1 MKRMVPLAAAVLFA
15 ATPVAAQIKIAY
27 IDPLSGP
34 FANVG
39 EIGLAHF
46 QLITEKINAAGGVL
60 GGQRL
65 EIVPFDNKASPQ
77 ESFVAFQ
84 SAVDQGIR
92 IITQGNGSGV
102 AAALIDAV
110 NKHNAR
116 NPDKLVVYLNYSAVD
131 PDLTNAAKCSFW
143 HFRFDANTEQK
154 LDAMTDYLAKQKE
167 VKKVFIIGQDYAH
180 GQQIAR
186 IGEAM
191 LKKKRPDITIVGNDL
206 HPMGKVKDFAPYV
219 AKIKSSGAD
228 AVITG
233 NWGNDLSLLVKAA
246 RDAGLKIPF
255 YTFYGGG
262 LGTPRAV
269 GEAGGGRVI
278 QVTEWQ
284 MNLEPNKAEAYANEY
299 NKKNTSNEFYLLRI
313 NNEMLMLA
321 KAIDTAKALDP
332 KKIALALEGMRF
344 QGDAGEV
351 WMRKEDHQLIQPLYI
366 SIFERVG
373 TPGVKYAV
381 EKTGY
386 GFKTLETVPAQA
398 TEVPTTCQMQRP

>member
-1 MKRMVPLAAAVLFA
+1 MKRMVLLTAAVLFA
-15 ATPVAAQIKIAY
+15 GRPAAAQIKVAY

-39 EIGLAHF
+39 EVNLAHF
-46 QLITEKINAAGGVL
+46 RAIAEKINAAGGVL
-60 GGQRL
+60 NGQKL
-65 EIVPFDNKASPQ
+65 QVVPFDNKGSPQ
-77 ESFVAFQ
+77 ESFIAFQ

-92 IITQGNGSGV
+92 IITQGSGSGV
-102 AAALIDAV
+102 AAALIDGV

-116 NPDKLVVYLNYSAVD
+116 NPDKTVVFLNYAAVD
-131 PDLTNAAKCSFW
+131 PDLTNGKCSFW

-154 LDAMTDYLAKQKE
+154 LDALTNYLAKQSDI
-167 VKKVFIIGQDYAH
+167 KKVFIIGQDYAH
-180 GQQIAR
+180 GQQIAK

-191 LKKKRPDITIVGNDL
+191 LKKKRPDIAVVGNDL

-233 NWGNDLSLLVKAA
+233 NWGNDLSLLIKAA
-246 RDAGLKIPF
+246 KDAGLKIPF

-269 GEAGGGRVI
+269 GEAGAGLVI
-278 QVTEWQ
+278 QVTEWH
-284 MNLEPNKAEAYANEY
+284 MNVEPNKALTYADEY
-299 NKKNTSNEFYLLRI
+299 NKKSSSNEFYLLRV
-313 NNEMLMLA
+313 NTEMLMLA
-321 KAIDTAKALDP
+321 KAIDQAKALDP
-332 KKIALALEGMRF
+332 KKIALALEGMHF

-351 WMRKEDHQLIQPLYI
+351 WMRKEDHQLMQPLFI
-366 SIFERVG
+366 SIFEKVG
-373 TPGVKYAV
+373 TPGVKHDV

-386 GFKTLETVPAQA
+386 GFKTLESVPAQA
-398 TEVPTTCQMQRP
+398 TEVPTSCQMQRP

>member
-1 MKRMVPLAAAVLFA
+1 MKRTVLLAAAVFLA
-15 ATPVAAQIKIAY
+15 STPASAQIKIAY
-27 IDPLSGP
+27 IDALSGP

-39 EIGLAHF
+39 EVNLSHF
-46 QLITEKINAAGGVL
+46 QFIAETINAAGGVL
-60 GGQRL
+60 GGQKFQ
-65 EIVPFDNKASPQ
+65 IVPFDNKASPQ
-77 ESFVAFQ
+77 ESFIAFQ
-84 SAVDQGIR
+84 AAVDQGIR
-92 IITQGNGSGV
+92 IITQGTGSGV

-116 NPDKLVVYLNYSAVD
+116 NPDKSVLYLNYAAVD
-131 PDLTNAAKCSFW
+131 PDLTNAKCSFW

-154 LDAMTDYLAKQKE
+154 LDALTNYLAKQKD

-180 GQQIAR
+180 GQQIAK

-191 LKKKRPDITIVGNDL
+191 VKKKRPDITVVGNDL

-219 AKIKSSGAD
+219 AKIKSSGAE

-262 LGTPRAV
+262 LGTPKAI
-269 GEAGGGRVI
+269 GEAGAGLVI
-278 QVTEWQ
+278 QVTEWHA
-284 MNLEPNKAEAYANEY
+284 NLEPNTAEAYAGAFNS
-299 NKKNTSNEFYLLRI
+299 KNANNEFYLLRV
-313 NNEMLMLA
+313 NTEMLMLA
-321 KAIDTAKALDP
+321 KAIDQAKALDP
-332 KKIALALEGMRF
+332 KQIALALEGMHF
-344 QGDAGEV
+344 QGGAGEV

-366 SIFERVG
+366 SIFEKVG
-373 TPGVKYAV
+373 APGVKHDV

-386 GFKTLETVPAQA
+386 GFKTLESVPAKA
-398 TEVPTTCQMQRP
+398 TEVATTCQMQRP

>member
-1 MKRMVPLAAAVLFA
+1 MKRMVLLTAAVLFA
-15 ATPVAAQIKIAY
+15 ARPAAAQIKVAY

-39 EIGLAHF
+39 EVNLSHF
-46 QLITEKINAAGGVL
+46 QAIAEKINATGGVL
-60 GGQRL
+60 GGQKL
-65 EIVPFDNKASPQ
+65 QVVPFDNKGSPQ
-77 ESFVAFQ
+77 ESFIAFQ

-92 IITQGNGSGV
+92 IITQGSGSGV

-110 NKHNAR
+110 NKQNAR
-116 NPDKLVVYLNYSAVD
+116 NPDRTVLFLNYAAVD
-131 PDLTNAAKCSFW
+131 PDLTNAKCSFW

-154 LDAMTDYLAKQKE
+154 LDALTNYLAKQSDIKR
-167 VKKVFIIGQDYAH
+167 VFIIGQDYAH
-180 GQQIAR
+180 GQQIAK

-191 LKKKRPDITIVGNDL
+191 LKRKRPDIAVVGNDL

-233 NWGNDLSLLVKAA
+233 NWGNDLSLLIKAA
-246 RDAGLKIPF
+246 KDAGLKIPF

-269 GEAGGGRVI
+269 GETGAGLVI
-278 QVTEWQ
+278 QVTEWH
-284 MNLEPNKAEAYANEY
+284 MNVEPNKALAYADEY
-299 NKKNTSNEFYLLRI
+299 NKKSSNNEFYLLRV
-313 NNEMLMLA
+313 NTEMLMLA
-321 KAIDTAKALDP
+321 RAIDVATAVDP
-332 KKIALALEGMRF
+332 KRIALALEGMHF

-351 WMRKEDHQLIQPLYI
+351 WMRKEDHQLMQPLFI
-366 SIFERVG
+366 SIFEKVG
-373 TPGVKYAV
+373 TPGVKRDV

-386 GFKTLETVPAQA
+386 GFKTLASVPAQA